1 MSPLPPSSD
10 TAVALSPSSMLP
22 SILLPTSTTTPPL
35 PPRRLPRPRHVLP
48 GRNDRSPTV
57 VPASKPKLVG
67 EKSKGGAE
75 ACLPSSSGP
84 YGDPAPPGLG
94 NSKVVKVQSE
104 EAWDLFTDR
113 ASNEGWARYRRC
125 PRRHRNLLRG
135 HRRARP
141 VQRPVG
147 LGRELESC
155 LDDWSSH
162 SSSAGNPNIPYV
174 VVSKSSIVTAVCKE
188 ILGCYRKL
196 LGIPDL
202 LNQPNMSILKQLLQ
216 TLQPT
221 ENFDDVLSEFQSS
234 LGPCNVDYLYC
245 GECKMLEDI
254 MDSVSSFS
262 YLLSSDVLI
271 TIQSIVNSVV
281 VLLDKSGEPNGKNI
295 HMGCSKAII
304 SFLRKR
310 LGYSAHKLLSADFPS
325 EDVGKGWQSK
335 GDLIQKILQIY
346 LRNSDSTSDLLA
358 EIGRELPK
366 APNTQ
371 LFF

>member
-147 LGRELESC
+147 LGRGRHAVSEPRLSC
-155 LDDWSSH
+155 S
-162 SSSAGNPNIPYV
+162 N
-174 VVSKSSIVTAVCKE
+174 
-188 ILGCYRKL
+188 
-196 LGIPDL
+196 
-202 LNQPNMSILKQLLQ
+202 
-216 TLQPT
+216 
-221 ENFDDVLSEFQSS
+221 
-234 LGPCNVDYLYC
+234 
-245 GECKMLEDI
+245 
-254 MDSVSSFS
+254 
-262 YLLSSDVLI
+262 
-271 TIQSIVNSVV
+271 
-281 VLLDKSGEPNGKNI
+281 
-295 HMGCSKAII
+295 
-304 SFLRKR
+304 
-310 LGYSAHKLLSADFPS
+310 
-325 EDVGKGWQSK
+325 
-335 GDLIQKILQIY
+335 
-346 LRNSDSTSDLLA
+346 
-358 EIGRELPK
+358 
-366 APNTQ
+366 
-371 LFF
+371 

>member
-1 MSPLPPSSD
+1 
-10 TAVALSPSSMLP
+10 MLP

-147 LGRELESC
+147 LGRGS
-155 LDDWSSH
+155 
-162 SSSAGNPNIPYV
+162 
-174 VVSKSSIVTAVCKE
+174 VCCCAAKAF
-188 ILGCYRKL
+188 RV
-196 LGIPDL
+196 P
-202 LNQPNMSILKQLLQ
+202 
-216 TLQPT
+216 
-221 ENFDDVLSEFQSS
+221 
-234 LGPCNVDYLYC
+234 
-245 GECKMLEDI
+245 ML
-254 MDSVSSFS
+254 V
-262 YLLSSDVLI
+262 
-271 TIQSIVNSVV
+271 
-281 VLLDKSGEPNGKNI
+281 
-295 HMGCSKAII
+295 
-304 SFLRKR
+304 
-310 LGYSAHKLLSADFPS
+310 S
-325 EDVGKGWQSK
+325 EDAS
-335 GDLIQKILQIY
+335 L
-346 LRNSDSTSDLLA
+346 
-358 EIGRELPK
+358 
-366 APNTQ
+366 
-371 LFF
+371 